1 MSHERMKI
9 SFGVCGRFQAFS
21 LAREMERLGVL
32 GDVYAADKCLSS
44 PSGIPVYKFH
54 NRRDLAYRSRLA
66 RYVPFLSQSSMTM
79 EDEFDAWLLKALTG
93 KAPGVLHGWN
103 THVHKTFRALKGSD
117 WYLCLERSCPHNM
130 VQQELLEEEAHLL
143 GLTFPRD
150 KRRLEMAIEELYM
163 ADVISTCSNYS
174 ARSYTDPVLK
184 AKVRVNPLGSNV
196 PLVAQPIDR
205 TGPLRVLMVGNAFL
219 RKGTHHLIEAFRQIR
234 DPDAELWIRGDVP
247 EEYRHRIA
255 DPRIKI
261 FSAVTAKR
269 LDRLF
274 REATVFCLPSID
286 EGFGMVVLEA
296 LAYGL
301 PVVVTENVGAR
312 DVLNPLVSRTVPIR
326 DAKALAEA
334 IEWGRIQPSEAIFH
348 AAKIILAQNTWA
360 ASAERQLRKVYQPG
374 AVHAE

>member
-1 MSHERMKI
+1 MKV

-21 LAREMERLGVL
+21 IAREMERLGAL
-32 GDVYAADKCLSS
+32 GNVYAADKCLSS
-44 PSGIPVYKFH
+44 PQGIPAHKFH

-66 RYVPFLSQSSMTM
+66 RYVPFLSQSSMAM
-79 EDEFDAWLLKALTG
+79 EDEFDAWLLKELQG
-93 KAPGVLHGWN
+93 KEPGVLHGWN

-117 WYLCLERSCPHNM
+117 WRLCVERSCPHNM
-130 VQQELLEEEAHLL
+130 VQQELLEEEARLL

-150 KRRLEMAIEELYM
+150 SKRLDMAIEELYM
-163 ADVISTCSNYS
+163 ADVISTCSTYS
-174 ARSYTDPVLK
+174 ASSYTDPLLK

-196 PLVAQPIDR
+196 PLIARPIKR

-219 RKGTHHLIEAFRQIR
+219 RKGTHHLIEAFGQIR
-234 DPDAELWIRGDVP
+234 DRDAELWIRGDVP
-247 EEYRHRIA
+247 EQYRPRIQ
-255 DPRIKI
+255 DTRIKI
-261 FSAVTAKR
+261 FAAVTDKR
-269 LDRLF
+269 LNRLF

-326 DAKALAEA
+326 DPKALAEA
-334 IEWGRIQPSEAIFH
+334 IEWGRVQPSEAIFQE
-348 AAKIILAQNTWA
+348 ARNILARNTWA
-360 ASAERQLRKVYQPG
+360 ASAERQLRTVYERE
-374 AVHAE
+374 AVHAD